1 VTERDVRE
9 LAVYVDGRLAL
20 VARAE
25 PGTLRS
31 TAGPP
36 PGVPGPPG
44 PPGPPGADPG
54 PQPGLHPFI
63 DAQAHDPVSEG
74 RLRGLLD
81 ESSGFD
87 DYLARLLGAGFDI
100 ASWNEL
106 EPAYD
111 RPGGRRLRDG
121 DALVGAVWPQGGQ
134 FTSLRR
140 QPVAGER
147 VFAAATL
154 TAYEDDWAPR
164 LLDALEGAADH
175 GSLLERLREAGLQ
188 G

>member
-1 VTERDVRE
+1 MSERDVRE

-74 RLRGLLD
+74 RLRALLD
-81 ESSGFD
+81 ESSDFD

-100 ASWNEL
+100 ASWQPL
-106 EPAYD
+106 EAAYD
-111 RPGGRRLRDG
+111 LPDGRRLHDG
-121 DALVGAVWPQGGQ
+121 DALVGAVWPRGGQ
-134 FTSLRR
+134 FTSLRH
-140 QPVAGER
+140 QPVEGER
-147 VFAAATL
+147 VFEAATL
-154 TAYEDDWAPR
+154 TAYDEDWAPR
-164 LLDALEGAADH
+164 LLDALEGAEDH
-175 GSLLERLREAGLQ
+175 GSLLERLREAGLRS
-188 G
+188 